1 MSISGS
7 HFHHSFNRTYHV
19 PSNEVLEERIATR
32 IAKATDILHKCSHL
46 IPQIVTAGQQLTD
59 CILNDGKILVLGNGS
74 TAFIGQIFTAHLM
87 YRFERDRPGLP
98 AISLN
103 ADVTMISSLG
113 DESHS
118 EHYSRQIKAL
128 GKTGDCLLVI
138 STTGTYASL
147 MQAVSAAHE
156 LDLLVIALT
165 GSGGSEIST
174 LLNFGDIEIR
184 VDSDYPPT
192 VREHHLMLIHCLN
205 ELIDLQIFG

>member
-1 MSISGS
+1 M
-7 HFHHSFNRTYHV
+7 
-19 PSNEVLEERIATR
+19 PSNEILEERIATR
-32 IAKATDILHKCSHL
+32 IARATDILHKCSNL
-46 IPQIVTAGQQLTD
+46 IPQIAARGQLTD

-103 ADVTMISSLG
+103 ADSTMISSLS

-118 EHYSRQIKAL
+118 EQYSRQIKAL

-138 STTGTYASL
+138 STTETYASL

-165 GSGGSEIST
+165 GSGGGEISA

-184 VDSDYPPT
+184 VDSTILQRLGESLDAYSLF
-192 VREHHLMLIHCLN
+192 E
-205 ELIDLQIFG
+205 ELIDLQLFG

>member
-1 MSISGS
+1 M
-7 HFHHSFNRTYHV
+7 
-19 PSNEVLEERIATR
+19 
-32 IAKATDILHKCSHL
+32 
-46 IPQIVTAGQQLTD
+46 TAGQQLTD

-103 ADVTMISSLG
+103 ADATMISSLS

-118 EHYSRQIKAL
+118 EQYSRQIKAL

-147 MQAVSAAHE
+147 MQAVSAAQE

-165 GSGGSEIST
+165 GSGGGEIST

-184 VDSDYPPT
+184 VDSDNPPT
-192 VREHHLMLIHCLN
+192 LGSIT
-205 ELIDLQIFG
+205 

>member
-1 MSISGS
+1 M
-7 HFHHSFNRTYHV
+7 
-19 PSNEVLEERIATR
+19 PSNEILEERIATR
-32 IAKATDILHKCSHL
+32 IARATDILHKCSNL

-103 ADVTMISSLG
+103 ADATMISSLS

-118 EHYSRQIKAL
+118 EQYSRQIKAL

-156 LDLLVIALT
+156 LDLPVIALT
-165 GSGGSEIST
+165 GSGGGEISA

-192 VREHHLMLIHCLN
+192 VRENHLMLIHCLN

>member
-1 MSISGS
+1 M
-7 HFHHSFNRTYHV
+7 
-19 PSNEVLEERIATR
+19 PSNEILEERIATR
-32 IAKATDILHKCSHL
+32 IAKATDILHKCSNL
-46 IPQIVTAGQQLTD
+46 IPQIVTAGQQLAD

-103 ADVTMISSLG
+103 ADVTMISSLS

-147 MQAVSAAHE
+147 MPAVSAAHE

>member
-1 MSISGS
+1 M
-7 HFHHSFNRTYHV
+7 
-19 PSNEVLEERIATR
+19 PSNEILEERIATR
-32 IAKATDILHKCSHL
+32 IAKATDILHKCSNL
-46 IPQIVTAGQQLTD
+46 TPQIVTAGQQLTD

-103 ADVTMISSLG
+103 ADATMISSFS

-118 EHYSRQIKAL
+118 EQYSRQIKAL

-156 LDLLVIALT
+156 LDLPVIALT
-165 GSGGSEIST
+165 GSGGGEISA

-192 VREHHLMLIHCLN
+192 VRENHLMLIHCLN

>member
-1 MSISGS
+1 M
-7 HFHHSFNRTYHV
+7 
-19 PSNEVLEERIATR
+19 PSNEILEERIATR
-32 IAKATDILHKCSHL
+32 IAKATDILHKCSNL

-98 AISLN
+98 RNFSECRRYYDQLL
-103 ADVTMISSLG
+103 S

-118 EHYSRQIKAL
+118 EQYSRQIKAL

-165 GSGGSEIST
+165 GSGGGEISA

-192 VREHHLMLIHCLN
+192 VRENHLMLIHCLN